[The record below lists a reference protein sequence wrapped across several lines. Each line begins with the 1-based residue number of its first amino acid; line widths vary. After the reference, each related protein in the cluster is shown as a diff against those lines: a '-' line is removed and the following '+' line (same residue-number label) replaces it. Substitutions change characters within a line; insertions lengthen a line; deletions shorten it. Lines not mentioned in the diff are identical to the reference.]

1 MTILITGA
9 SMGIGRSLAEHL
21 SKQGHRVYGT
31 SRKAMTEAVSFEVL
45 TMDVTNEQSV
55 QSAISQIIE
64 KEGRIDVVI
73 NNAGLGIIGAL
84 EEVPETMIQQVFETN
99 VWGLLRVC
107 RAVLPQMRKQNNGLI
122 INISSVAATMG
133 LPFRGIYSAS
143 KAAVEILTESLSIE
157 VQPFGIRVCSV
168 LPAEVKT
175 SINTNR
181 LVANGNQSSPYQAV
195 TEAMNIKVKAAINA
209 ASDPMYI
216 VEAVEQIIN
225 SPSPKLH
232 YVKGPFL
239 QKVSIVLKKILP
251 DRVFERIL
259 KNHYGL

>member
-1 MTILITGA
+1 
-9 SMGIGRSLAEHL
+9 
-21 SKQGHRVYGT
+21 
-31 SRKAMTEAVSFEVL
+31 
-45 TMDVTNEQSV
+45 
-55 QSAISQIIE
+55 
-64 KEGRIDVVI
+64 
-73 NNAGLGIIGAL
+73 
-84 EEVPETMIQQVFETN
+84 MIQQVFETN

>member
-1 MTILITGA
+1 
-9 SMGIGRSLAEHL
+9 MGIGRSLADYF

-31 SRKAMTEAVSFEVL
+31 SRKPMTEVVSFEVL

-55 QSAISQIIE
+55 QSAVGQIIE
-64 KEGRIDVVI
+64 KENRIDILI

-84 EEVPETMIQQVFETN
+84 EEVPEAMIQQVFETN

-107 RAVLPQMRKQNNGLI
+107 RVVLPQMRKQNDGLI
-122 INISSVAATMG
+122 INVSSVAATMG

-143 KAAVEILTESLSIE
+143 KAAVEILTESLSME
-157 VQPFGIRVCSV
+157 VSPFGIRVCSV

-175 SINTNR
+175 SINDNR
-181 LVANGNQSSPYQAV
+181 LVANSNTSSPYQAIIE
-195 TEAMNIKVKAAINA
+195 TMNTKVKAAINSA
-209 ASDPMYI
+209 ADPMYI
-216 VEAVEQIIN
+216 VEAIEHIIN

-239 QKVSIVLKKILP
+239 QKVSILLKKILP

-259 KNHYGL
+259 KNHYGLK

>member
-1 MTILITGA
+1 
-9 SMGIGRSLAEHL
+9 MGIGRSLAEHF

-31 SRKAMTEAVSFEVL
+31 SRKPMTETVSFQVL
-45 TMDVTNEQSV
+45 TMDVTDEQSV
-55 QSAISQIIE
+55 QTAVNQVIE
-64 KEGRIDVVI
+64 KEGRLDVLI

-84 EEVPETMIQQVFETN
+84 EEVPEAMIQQVFETN

-107 RAVLPQMRKQNNGLI
+107 RAVLPQMRKQHNGLI

-143 KAAVEILTESLSIE
+143 KAAVEVLTESLSME

-181 LVANGNQSSPYQAV
+181 LVADGNDSSPYQTAI
-195 TEAMNIKVKAAINA
+195 EAMNAKVKAAINSA
-209 ASDPMYI
+209 ADPMYI
-216 VEAVEQIIN
+216 VEAIEQIIN

-239 QKVSIVLKKILP
+239 QKMSIALKKILP

-259 KNHYGL
+259 KNHYGLK

>member
-1 MTILITGA
+1 
-9 SMGIGRSLAEHL
+9 MGIGRSLADYF
-21 SKQGHRVYGT
+21 SKQGHKVYGT
-31 SRKAMTEAVSFEVL
+31 SRKPMTEVVSFEVL

-55 QSAISQIIE
+55 QSAVDQIIE
-64 KEGRIDVVI
+64 KENRIDVVI

-84 EEVPETMIQQVFETN
+84 EEVPEAMIQQVFETN

-107 RAVLPQMRKQNNGLI
+107 RVVLPQMRKQNDGLI
-122 INISSVAATMG
+122 INVSSVAATMG

-143 KAAVEILTESLSIE
+143 KAAVEILTESLSME
-157 VQPFGIRVCSV
+157 VQPFGVRVCSV

-181 LVANGNQSSPYQAV
+181 LVAHGNVSSPYQAIIE
-195 TEAMNIKVKAAINA
+195 TMNTKVKAAINSA
-209 ASDPMYI
+209 ADPMYI
-216 VEAVEQIIN
+216 VEAIEHIIN

-239 QKVSIVLKKILP
+239 QKVSILLKKILP
-251 DRVFERIL
+251 DRVFEKIL
-259 KNHYGL
+259 KNHYGLK

>member
-1 MTILITGA
+1 
-9 SMGIGRSLAEHL
+9 MGIGRSLAEYF

-31 SRKAMTEAVSFEVL
+31 SRKPLAEAVSFQVL
-45 TMDVTNEQSV
+45 TMDVTDEHSV
-55 QSAISQIIE
+55 QSAVSQIIE
-64 KEGRIDVVI
+64 AEGRLDVVI

-84 EEVPETMIQQVFETN
+84 EEVPDTMIHQVFETN

-107 RAVLPQMRKQNNGLI
+107 RAVLPQMRKQHNGLI
-122 INISSVAATMG
+122 VNVSSVAATMG
-133 LPFRGIYSAS
+133 LPYRGIYSAS
-143 KAAVEILTESLSIE
+143 KAAVEVLTESLSME

-181 LVANGNQSSPYQAV
+181 LVADVNDSSPYQSAI
-195 TEAMNIKVKAAINA
+195 EAMNVKVKAAINSA
-209 ASDPMYI
+209 ADPMYI
-216 VEAVEQIIN
+216 VKTIEQIIN

-239 QKVSIVLKKILP
+239 QKISILLKKILP

-259 KNHYGL
+259 KKHYGLK